1 MTEMAMTTILWI
13 FCSTTIVLMMMQD
26 LLRANAT
33 AADNHGDDYTDN
45 DDDDGADYD
54 NMMLK
59 MLLIMTMTTM
69 AKVREIF
76 KQQKPAPDIERLHPA
91 ELVGTFSR
99 YK

>member
-1 MTEMAMTTILWI
+1 MLLLLTIMVTMTLTMM
-13 FCSTTIVLMMMQD
+13 LMM
-26 LLRANAT
+26 LLIMT
-33 AADNHGDDYTDN
+33 LT
-45 DDDDGADYD
+45 
-54 NMMLK
+54 MMLK
-59 MLLIMTMTTM
+59 MLLIMTTM

>member
-1 MTEMAMTTILWI
+1 MTLT
-13 FCSTTIVLMMMQD
+13 
-26 LLRANAT
+26 
-33 AADNHGDDYTDN
+33 
-45 DDDDGADYD
+45 
-54 NMMLK
+54 MMLK
-59 MLLIMTMTTM
+59 MLLIMTTM